1 MVDIPVLIKY
11 LREQTEMIVYAAVA
25 NFSQTIKLLL
35 TRLEVRIKYPVAGE
49 MKAVRYRI
57 INPEG
62 LKKYGFSDNI
72 EALKAILS
80 ALKDHVAGRTPNA
93 DIVAQLIEDL
103 ILESSGGK
111 RFLEK
116 GGLLP
121 MLKFIEKAVI
131 VRDHCIMLEANA
143 GTLTLEKFEALEKLI
158 SELFAQAK
166 SLQFLAP
173 QRPLTVGSFVKDI
186 NLGPVLLYRKVLAET
201 LAKVAQQVAGEETKR
216 REVL

>member
-1 MVDIPVLIKY
+1 MVDIPVLIKH
-11 LREQTEMIVYAAVA
+11 LREQIEMIVNAVVA
-25 NFSQTIKLLL
+25 NFSQTIKTLL
-35 TRLEVRIKYPVAGE
+35 TSLEVRVKYPVQGE
-49 MKAVRYRI
+49 MKSARYRV

-62 LKKYGFSDNI
+62 LKKYGFPDNI

-80 ALKDHVAGRTPNA
+80 ALKDHVMGRTPNA
-93 DIVAQLIEDL
+93 DVVAQLVEDI

-111 RFLEK
+111 KFLEK

-131 VRDHCIMLEANA
+131 VRDHCIMIEANA
-143 GTLTLEKFEALEKLI
+143 GALTMEKFETLEKLI
-158 SELFAQAK
+158 SELSAQAK
-166 SLQFLAP
+166 SLQFLAS

-201 LAKVAQQVAGEETKR
+201 LAKVTQQSR
-216 REVL
+216 